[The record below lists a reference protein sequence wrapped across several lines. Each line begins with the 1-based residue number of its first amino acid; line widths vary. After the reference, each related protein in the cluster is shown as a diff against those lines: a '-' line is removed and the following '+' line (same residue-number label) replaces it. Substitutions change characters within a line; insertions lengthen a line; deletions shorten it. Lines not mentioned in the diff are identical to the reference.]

1 MERAT
6 QSPGQV
12 SSNVEGAQNESGLFS
27 SESLPNILRLISAG
41 SPLPEILN
49 VIARLVESQGEGLF
63 CTIWLPDEQGNYL
76 YCAAAPSLPGFSD
89 HVGRMEVSPKGASCG
104 TAVYRRE
111 PVYVT
116 DILAD
121 PRWDDYRQLMLP
133 YGIRS
138 VWSRPL
144 FTSEGKVLGTFAIL
158 YREARSPGTSD
169 LQLIEDASHITGIAI
184 ERHINEAK
192 LRQVVDTIPALVWSN
207 LPDGPNDFS
216 NQRWQDYTGISSEEA
231 QGWGWQAAVHPDDLP
246 KLMETWLG
254 MVAAGKAGEFEA
266 RLRRKN
272 GVFRWFLCR
281 IEPLRD
287 ESGKVLRWFGTAT
300 DIDTLKQT
308 EEKLREDERE
318 RERLKDELRHERD
331 RLRLLLEITNS
342 MTSKLDL
349 RRLVEVLSTSLLR
362 VTRCDFC
369 ALLLPDA
376 DSGQLRVTTLYNP
389 EARGSLCDGTLIPIH
404 GSSCDKAFRTGKTQH
419 FNNYEEVRDDP
430 EYFGSSVGRPFYQRV
445 VAEGLVS
452 GCDLPL
458 VGRGGVVGVLA
469 ALKRS
474 ERAYSKDDVT
484 FLEQVAGQVAIAV
497 ENALDYEKATKDRD
511 KETKQRLYLEE
522 EIRSEFT
529 EIVGE
534 SRALKTALSL
544 VSVVAPT
551 DSTVLV
557 LGETGTGKELVARA
571 IHKLS
576 SRSEK
581 AFVKLNCAAIPLGLL
596 ESELFGHEKGAFT
609 GAIGQKTGR
618 FELADKGTLFLDE
631 VGDIPLE
638 LQAKLLRVLQEQEF
652 ERLGSNRTH
661 KVDVRLIAAT
671 HRDLPAMV
679 KQGAFREDL
688 YYRMKVFPIL
698 IPALRQRAE
707 DIPKLVRHFTEVY
720 ARRVNKKIEEIP
732 SETMDALVRYR
743 WPGNVRELQNFI
755 ERAVI
760 LSPHTTLRAPTS
772 ELEPSHAPK
781 QSEII
786 LTGLAQVER
795 DHILRAL
802 EASNWVIAGANGAA
816 VRLGMKRTSFVY
828 RMKKLGISR
837 PAASPQKLAAKG

>member
-1 MERAT
+1 MDKAIPRPAQLPSRGDGT
-6 QSPGQV
+6 QNG
-12 SSNVEGAQNESGLFS
+12 SGLFS
-27 SESLPNILRLISAG
+27 SESVPNILRLISAG
-41 SPLPEILN
+41 SPLPETLK

-89 HVGRMEVSPKGASCG
+89 HVGRTEVSPKGASCG
-104 TAVYRRE
+104 SAVYRRE

-116 DILAD
+116 DILTD
-121 PRWDDYRQLMLP
+121 PSWDDYRHLMLP

-144 FTSEGKVLGTFAIL
+144 FTSDGTVLGTFAIL
-158 YREARSPGTSD
+158 YRESRSPDPAD
-169 LQLIEDASHITGIAI
+169 LQLIENASHITGIAI
-184 ERHINEAK
+184 ERHM
-192 LRQVVDTIPALVWSN
+192 
-207 LPDGPNDFS
+207 
-216 NQRWQDYTGISSEEA
+216 SEE
-231 QGWGWQAAVHPDDLP
+231 
-246 KLMETWLG
+246 E
-254 MVAAGKAGEFEA
+254 
-266 RLRRKN
+266 LRR
-272 GVFRWFLCR
+272 
-281 IEPLRD
+281 
-287 ESGKVLRWFGTAT
+287 
-300 DIDTLKQT
+300 
-308 EEKLREDERE
+308 
-318 RERLKDELRHERD
+318 ERD

-342 MTSKLDL
+342 MTSRLDL
-349 RRLVEVLSTSLLR
+349 RRLVEALSTNLLR

-389 EARGSLCDGTLIPIH
+389 EGRGSLCDGTLIPIH

-419 FNNYEEVRDDP
+419 FNHYEEVRDDP

-828 RMKKLGISR
+828 RMKKHGISR
-837 PAASPQKLAAKG
+837 PAASPQKPLAAKG